1 MSKVSVRPL
10 GDLCEVV
17 NGSTPNTKDSGFW
30 GGPHQWITP
39 KEMGSLKSPFI
50 SRSARTL
57 SDSGLNSIS
66 AKLLPKFSIILSSR
80 APIGYLAVNK
90 EPMATNQGCKGLIPS
105 AELDYMFL
113 YYFLLANRERLNSL
127 GTGTTFAE
135 LSSTALKRFEIPLP
149 PLDEQKRIVAKLDK
163 ALEQNDLMKT
173 VARQRVQEFARIKE
187 AGIRDRL
194 IAAGSEHGEKS
205 LGQIFDIARGGSPR
219 PIKDFLTHAEDG
231 VNWIKISDATRTG
244 KYITDTKQKIR
255 PEGVSR
261 SRKVFPGDFL
271 LTNSMSFGRPYI
283 LQTEGCIHDGWLVL
297 SGSSEVV
304 DSEFMYYALGSQ
316 YLADQFNKL
325 AYGSTVRNLNI
336 DSVKK
341 ARVPL
346 PNVGAQQ
353 ELSAQLRAIESLV
366 DRLTSLC
373 VLSIQKMENLESAL
387 LTSAFSGDL

>member
-1 MSKVSVRPL
+1 MSKVSVRTL

-149 PLDEQKRIVAKLDK
+149 PLDEQKRIVAKLDQIRREVGRLSDNVAK
-163 ALEQNDLMKT
+163 QMETVKSLRGAAL
-173 VARQRVQEFARIKE
+173 A
-187 AGIRDRL
+187 DRL
-194 IAAGSEHGEKS
+194 QGENVLQGNVAAGWPVVMLTDHVEVQPPNGKVKRSDFLARGTYPVVSQEVDSINGWWDGPVEVTPVDRPVVLFGDHTRILKYIDHDFVVGADGVKILRPRSSLDPRFLFHLLTANPPRHLGYARHFRLLKELKFRLPPLEDQKSIAAELDG
-205 LGQIFDIARGGSPR
+205 LGVQFDEIES
-219 PIKDFLTHAEDG
+219 
-231 VNWIKISDATRTG
+231 
-244 KYITDTKQKIR
+244 
-255 PEGVSR
+255 
-261 SRKVFPGDFL
+261 
-271 LTNSMSFGRPYI
+271 
-283 LQTEGCIHDGWLVL
+283 
-297 SGSSEVV
+297 
-304 DSEFMYYALGSQ
+304 
-316 YLADQFNKL
+316 KL
-325 AYGSTVRNLNI
+325 AE
-336 DSVKK
+336 
-341 ARVPL
+341 
-346 PNVGAQQ
+346 Q
-353 ELSAQLRAIESLV
+353 ETLLSSFQ
-366 DRLTSLC
+366 
-373 VLSIQKMENLESAL
+373 SA
-387 LTSAFSGDL
+387 AFSTALAGGP

>member
-1 MSKVSVRPL
+1 MSKVSVRTL

-30 GGPHQWITP
+30 GGPHQWVTP

-163 ALEQNDLMKT
+163 IQTEVGHMLSNLYERLQAVNSLRGAALANRLKGTNSAVTPSATEEHRGTEWPLVRLGELVSLEYGKPLPPEKRNAEGAHPVYGANGVKTLTDEYLVEGDSIIVGRKGSAGEIARVSGRWWPLDVTYYVLVKTDGLDMGYLFLVLMGLNLPSLARGVKPGINRNDVYDLMISLPDLAEQKRI
-173 VARQRVQEFARIKE
+173 VAELDELAVELDDLE
-187 AGIRDRL
+187 AKVV
-194 IAAGSEHGEKS
+194 AQKS
-205 LGQIFDIARGGSPR
+205 L
-219 PIKDFLTHAEDG
+219 
-231 VNWIKISDATRTG
+231 V
-244 KYITDTKQKIR
+244 
-255 PEGVSR
+255 
-261 SRKVFPGDFL
+261 
-271 LTNSMSFGRPYI
+271 
-283 LQTEGCIHDGWLVL
+283 
-297 SGSSEVV
+297 
-304 DSEFMYYALGSQ
+304 
-316 YLADQFNKL
+316 
-325 AYGSTVRNLNI
+325 
-336 DSVKK
+336 
-341 ARVPL
+341 
-346 PNVGAQQ
+346 
-353 ELSAQLRAIESLV
+353 
-366 DRLTSLC
+366 
-373 VLSIQKMENLESAL
+373 
-387 LTSAFSGDL
+387 SAFQSAALSTALAGGV